1 MVATL
6 LVSIIIIALAMV
18 CLCVK
23 LIVKPGSRFSSMH
36 IHDSEAMRQKGILC
50 VIDQDREAREKGKAY

>member
-1 MVATL
+1 
-6 LVSIIIIALAMV
+6 MV

-50 VIDQDREAREKGKAY
+50 VIDQDREAREKGKAYIRIQEHN

>member
-1 MVATL
+1 
-6 LVSIIIIALAMV
+6 MV